1 MDKLQAMQAFL
12 RVVESGTFVKA
23 AESLQLPKPTVT
35 RLIQSLEEH
44 LSVRLLNR
52 TTRRVS
58 VTSEGAA
65 YYDRASR
72 LLGEIDELE
81 ASVTAAR
88 SAPKGRLKI
97 DMPGSLGIGVIV
109 PALPDFRA
117 RYPDIDLEIG
127 VGDRS
132 VDLIGDNVDC
142 VVRGGHIKDQSLIA
156 RRVGDVLLVP
166 CATPGYLR
174 TRGAPRHP
182 DDLRI
187 GHTLIRAVQLPSGRL
202 YPFKLSKGDDVVE
215 AEGAR
220 TISFNDTNAA
230 VAAVTAGLGIGC
242 APSFLV
248 QQAIGDGALELVLP
262 DWQAPTVPIHVVYP
276 PNRHLSAKV
285 RVFVD
290 WIVELFA
297 GNDLL
302 QRKSTLPARP
312 VTDAA
317 VSTTAVTP
325 TDTAKDAPAVALS

>member
-1 MDKLQAMQAFL
+1 MDKFQAMQAFL

-44 LSVRLLNR
+44 LSVKLLNR

-72 LLGEIDELE
+72 LLSELDELE
-81 ASVTAAR
+81 ASVVASR

-97 DMPGSLGIGVIV
+97 DLPGSLGLAVIV
-109 PALPDFRA
+109 PALPSFRA

-132 VDLIGDNVDC
+132 VDLISDNVDC
-142 VVRGGHIKDQSLIA
+142 VVRGGELRDQSLIA
-156 RRVGDVLLVP
+156 RRVGDVQLVT
-166 CATPGYLR
+166 CASPGYLQAH
-174 TRGAPRHP
+174 GQPAHPREL
-182 DDLRI
+182 DVS
-187 GHTLIRAVQLPSGRL
+187 HTLIRAALLPSGRL
-202 YPFKLSKGDDVVE
+202 LPFRLTKGDEVVE
-215 AEGAR
+215 AEGHR
-220 TISFNDTNAA
+220 MISLNDTNAGV
-230 VAAVTAGLGIGC
+230 VAAQAGLGIVI

-248 QQAIGDGALELVLP
+248 QGPVGSGSLSLVLP
-262 DWQAPTVPIHVVYP
+262 EWDAPVIPIHVVYP

-290 WIVELFA
+290 WVMELFNA
-297 GNDLL
+297 HDLL
-302 QRKSTLPARP
+302 QRKSTLPNRLSP
-312 VTDAA
+312 VIAT
-317 VSTTAVTP
+317 
-325 TDTAKDAPAVALS
+325 PAVQPAAEPEAVD

>member
-23 AESLQLPKPTVT
+23 AESMQLPKPTVT

-97 DMPGSLGIGVIV
+97 DLPGSLGVGVIV
-109 PALPDFRA
+109 PALPDFRG

-132 VDLIGDNVDC
+132 VDLIGDNIDC
-142 VVRGGHIKDQSLIA
+142 VVRGGEVRDQSLIA
-156 RRVGDVLLVP
+156 RRVGDVHMVG
-166 CATPGYLR
+166 CATPGYL
-174 TRGAPRHP
+174 GVHGVPRHP
-182 DDLRI
+182 ADLRI

-202 YPFKLSKGDDVVE
+202 YPFTLSKGDDVVQ

-220 TISFNDTNAA
+220 SISFNDTNAA
-230 VAAVTAGLGIGC
+230 VAGVKAGLGIGC

-248 QQAIGDGALELVLP
+248 QQAIGEGVLELVLP
-262 DWQAPTVPIHVVYP
+262 DWQAPSVPIHVVYP

-297 GNDLL
+297 AHDLL
-302 QRKSTLPARP
+302 QRKSTLPGRP
-312 VTDAA
+312 LADEPLVASAAATPADAA
-317 VSTTAVTP
+317 
-325 TDTAKDAPAVALS
+325 AVALS

>member
-23 AESLQLPKPTVT
+23 AESMQLPKPTVT

-97 DMPGSLGIGVIV
+97 DLPGSLGVGVIV

-132 VDLIGDNVDC
+132 VDLIGDNIDC
-142 VVRGGHIKDQSLIA
+142 VVRGGEVRDQSLIA
-156 RRVGDVLLVP
+156 RRVGDVHMVS
-166 CATPGYLR
+166 CATPGYL
-174 TRGAPRHP
+174 GVQGVPRHP
-182 DDLRI
+182 DDLRV

-202 YPFKLSKGDDVVE
+202 YPFTLSKGEDVAQ

-220 TISFNDTNAA
+220 SISFTDTIAA
-230 VAAVTAGLGIGC
+230 VAGVKAGLGIGC

-248 QQAIGDGALELVLP
+248 QQAIGDGVLELVLP
-262 DWQAPTVPIHVVYP
+262 DWQAPSVPIHVVYP

-297 GNDLL
+297 AHDLL

-312 VTDAA
+312 AGDATKQAPLVT
-317 VSTTAVTP
+317 SQ
-325 TDTAKDAPAVALS
+325 DAPAVALG

>member
-23 AESLQLPKPTVT
+23 AESMQLPKPTVT

-97 DMPGSLGIGVIV
+97 DLPGSLGVGVIV

-132 VDLIGDNVDC
+132 VDLIGDNIDC
-142 VVRGGHIKDQSLIA
+142 VVRGGEVRDQSLIA
-156 RRVGDVLLVP
+156 RRVGDVHLVG
-166 CATPGYLR
+166 CATPGYL
-174 TRGAPRHP
+174 GVQGVPRHP

-187 GHTLIRAVQLPSGRL
+187 GHTLIRAVQVPSGRL
-202 YPFKLSKGDDVVE
+202 YPFTLRKGEEVVQ

-220 TISFNDTNAA
+220 SISFNDTNAA
-230 VAAVTAGLGIGC
+230 VAGLKAGLGIGC

-248 QQAIGDGALELVLP
+248 QQAIGEGVLELVLP
-262 DWQAPTVPIHVVYP
+262 DWQAPSVPIHVVYP

-297 GNDLL
+297 AHDLL
-302 QRKSTLPARP
+302 QRKSTLPGRP
-312 VTDAA
+312 VTDDPLAA
-317 VSTTAVTP
+317 SAAKAP
-325 TDTAKDAPAVALS
+325 QDTAAVALS

>member
-97 DMPGSLGIGVIV
+97 DLPGALALGVIV
-109 PALPDFRA
+109 PALPAFRA
-117 RYPDIDLEIG
+117 LYPDIDLDIG

-132 VDLIGDNVDC
+132 VDLIGDNIDC
-142 VVRGGHIKDQSLIA
+142 VVRGGEVRDQSLIA
-156 RRVGDVLLVP
+156 RRVGDVHLVS
-166 CATPGYLR
+166 CATPAYLR
-174 TRGAPRHP
+174 AQGTPRHP
-182 DDLRI
+182 DELRQ
-187 GHTLIRAVQLPSGRL
+187 GHTLIRAVQMPSGRL
-202 YPFKLSKGDDVVE
+202 YPFSLSKDDVVAQ
-215 AEGAR
+215 AEGERA
-220 TISFNDTNAA
+220 ISFNDTNAA
-230 VAAVTAGLGIGC
+230 VAAVKAGLGIGC

-248 QQAIGDGALELVLP
+248 QQAIGLGELELVLP
-262 DWQAPTVPIHVVYP
+262 DWQPPSIPIHVVYP

-290 WIVELFA
+290 WIVALFA
-297 GNDLL
+297 AHDLL
-302 QRKSTLPARP
+302 QRKSTLPEPASMP
-312 VTDAA
+312 AMAHASAQATPAGAA
-317 VSTTAVTP
+317 
-325 TDTAKDAPAVALS
+325 ALALN

>member
-1 MDKLQAMQAFL
+1 MDKFQAMQAFL

-44 LSVRLLNR
+44 LSVKLLNR

-72 LLGEIDELE
+72 LLSELDELE
-81 ASVTAAR
+81 SSVVASR

-97 DMPGSLGIGVIV
+97 DLPGSLGIAVIV
-109 PALPDFRA
+109 PALASFRTK
-117 RYPDIDLEIG
+117 YPDIDLEIG

-142 VVRGGHIKDQSLIA
+142 VVRGGELRDQSLIA
-156 RRVGDVLLVP
+156 RRVGDVQLVT
-166 CATPGYLR
+166 CASPGYLKAHG
-174 TRGAPRHP
+174 TPAHP
-182 DDLRI
+182 KELDLS
-187 GHTLIRAVQLPSGRL
+187 HTLIRSTLLPSGRL
-202 YPFKLSKGDDVVE
+202 LPFRLTKGDEVVE
-215 AEGAR
+215 AEGHR
-220 TISFNDTNAA
+220 MITLNDTNAS
-230 VAAVTAGLGIGC
+230 VAAGLAGLGVVI

-248 QQAIGDGALELVLP
+248 QGPVGSGALALVLP
-262 DWQAPTVPIHVVYP
+262 EWDAPVIPIHIVYP

-290 WIVELFA
+290 WVVELFGA
-297 GNDLL
+297 HDLL
-302 QRKSTLPARP
+302 QRKSTLPDRP
-312 VTDAA
+312 
-317 VSTTAVTP
+317 TP
-325 TDTAKDAPAVALS
+325 VVVVPAVLPVPEAVD